1 MALRVM
7 LAGGGTA
14 GHVVPCLAVAQ
25 ALQELEPE
33 VEFLYM
39 GTARGIEA
47 DLVRRAGLPFVPI
60 AAGGVA
66 GKRPDRAEMG
76 LARVGLG
83 LGQAIGHLRRF
94 RPAVI
99 LVTGGYVS
107 VPAGLAAAMLRVPL
121 VIQEQNAVPGEAVR
135 LLARWAAAVASGY
148 PQVLAHLPERVPVRV
163 TGNPVMPNVI
173 AADRL
178 EAREALGVGG
188 RLLLLVVGG
197 SLGARVI
204 NEACAACAPTLA
216 RNDELMVLWATGKEN
231 FEATVQAV
239 RTGLPHKTPVPLQFG
254 STSGVQLANIVMAP
268 YIYDMPAA
276 LAAADLVVCRAGGM
290 TLAEASARGLPMIL
304 VPRRESSGHH
314 QEANAAAL
322 VEAGAALSLDERQ
335 LSGPV
340 LANLVAS
347 LVRDRSRLATM
358 SERAAAAGRRDAAR
372 AVAELCLKVAKT
384 AGPRHDR

>member
-25 ALQELEPE
+25 ALQELAPE

-39 GTARGIEA
+39 GTARGMEA
-47 DLVRRAGLPFVPI
+47 ELVRRAGLPFASI

-66 GKRPDRAEMG
+66 GKRPDQAAMG
-76 LARVGLG
+76 LARVGIG
-83 LGQAIGHLRRF
+83 LGQAIGYIRRF
-94 RPAVI
+94 RPAVT

-107 VPAGLAAAMLRVPL
+107 VPAGLAAALLRVPL

-135 LLARWAAAVASGY
+135 LLSRWAAVVAAGY
-148 PQVLAHLPERVPVRV
+148 PQVVAHLPARVAVRV
-163 TGNPVMPNVI
+163 TGNPVMPTVM
-173 AADRL
+173 AADRTA
-178 EAREALGVGG
+178 AREALGVGS

-204 NEACAACAPTLA
+204 NEACAACAPALA
-216 RNDELMVLWATGKEN
+216 GNDELMVLWATGKEN
-231 FEATVQAV
+231 FEATVQAI
-239 RTGLPHKTPVPLQFG
+239 RTGLPDQAPVPFRFM
-254 STSGVQLANIVMAP
+254 TTTGVKMANIAVAP

-276 LAAADLVVCRAGGM
+276 MAAADLVVCRAGGM

-304 VPRRESSGHH
+304 VPRREASGHH

-322 VEAGAALSLDERQ
+322 VDAGAAVSLDERQ
-335 LSGPV
+335 LSGKV
-340 LANLVAS
+340 LANLVLGLA
-347 LVRDRSRLATM
+347 RDRPRLAAM
-358 SERAAAAGRRDAAR
+358 SERAAALGRRDAAR
-372 AVAELCLKVAKT
+372 TVARLCLKVAK
-384 AGPRHDR
+384 APGPRQDR